1 MSATQSRKSNDWITP
16 MYRKSVKKILVSLD
30 DTPAKGYWS
39 QALGVRID
47 GQREVLKRLQ
57 SINATYKAIAEVHN
71 IKLLLIDVPAVDD
84 DPFEDALAE
93 V

>member
-1 MSATQSRKSNDWITP
+1 MSATQSKKSSDWITP
-16 MYRKSVKKILVSLD
+16 MYRKAVKKILVKLE

-39 QALGVRID
+39 QALGSRID
-47 GQREVLKRLQ
+47 GQREVLKSLQ
-57 SINATYKAIAEVHN
+57 SINATYTAIAQVHG
-71 IKLLLIDVPAVDD
+71 IKLNLVEVDVDD